1 MIALLTQPFM
11 QHAVLASLLVSLVCG
26 LIGTLIMVNRL
37 SFMSGGMAHG
47 AYGGVGLALY
57 AGWPVLPVTAVFTAL
72 LAVLLGALAARRRE
86 RIDTLIGVL
95 WAAGM
100 ALGIIL
106 INLTPG
112 YAQDLMS
119 YLFGSLLTVSRQDL
133 LLMFGAD
140 LLIIALVSLFYRSLL
155 VVSFDEDFA
164 RSRQLPVLALQLML
178 LILVAET
185 IVMLIQVVGLI
196 LVIALL
202 SLPPAVA
209 ELHARGL
216 RSMMLAASL
225 WCLFFCL
232 AGLGL
237 AFTCNLST
245 GACIIACGC
254 VTYLVLALARSWRRR
269 SRRVSVHSSR

>member
-1 MIALLTQPFM
+1 MMALLAQPFM
-11 QHAVLASLLVSLVCG
+11 QHALLACLLVSLVCG

-72 LAVLLGALAARRRE
+72 LAVLLGTLAARRRE

-119 YLFGSLLTVSRQDL
+119 YLFGSLLTVSRHDL
-133 LLMFGAD
+133 LLMFLAD
-140 LLIIALVSLFYRSLL
+140 LLIIVLVSGFYRSLL

-225 WCLFFCL
+225 WCLLFCL
-232 AGLGL
+232 AGLAL
-237 AFTCNLST
+237 AFAFNLST

-254 VTYLVLALARSWRRR
+254 VTYLVLALILSRHRAHRRR
-269 SRRVSVHSSR
+269 AATNV